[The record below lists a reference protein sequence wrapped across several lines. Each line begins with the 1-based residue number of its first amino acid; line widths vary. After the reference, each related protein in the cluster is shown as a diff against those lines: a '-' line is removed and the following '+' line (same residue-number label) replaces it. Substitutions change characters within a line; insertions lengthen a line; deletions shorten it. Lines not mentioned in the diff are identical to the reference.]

1 MKVLVLSWEYPP
13 KVIGGLA
20 RAVAD
25 LSEALAEQDYDIRV
39 LSSDYPDVK
48 SYEVREEV
56 QVYRVNSQ
64 HPHPLNFLD
73 SVLYLNFHIIEKAN
87 QLWNEGWHWDV
98 IHAHDWLVGHAAKV
112 LKHSSRQPMIATIH
126 ATEWGRNNG
135 LHNDLQRHISDIEWW
150 LTYEAYAVI
159 CCSKYMV
166 NELKRIFQVPED
178 KLYMIPNGVKTEMF
192 AEHHPD
198 LAAVRRN
205 HAHPDEKI
213 VYFVGRL
220 VHEKGVQVLLDAVPK
235 VLARM
240 PKTKFVIGGKGP
252 NAKELHQRAVNLG
265 VANRIHFTGFIDDIT
280 RNSLYRV
287 ADVAVFPS
295 LYEPFGIVAL
305 EAMAAG
311 TPLVVS
317 DIGGFAE
324 IIIHGKNGLTS
335 YAGNSQSLADNIVT
349 LLQATDLANKLK
361 KQAAHDVATKYK
373 WSKIAEQTLEIY
385 QRMMANNSS
394 KDSRDLMSR
403 MKNVLIH
410 GRYQQTTDYDRL
422 VASKTKGSLKEENE

>member
-1 MKVLVLSWEYPP
+1 MKVLELSWEYPP

-25 LSEALAEQDYDIRV
+25 LSETLAIQGHDVRV
-39 LSSDYPDVK
+39 LSSDYPDVVN
-48 SYEVREEV
+48 YEVRNGV
-56 QVYRVNSQ
+56 QVYRVNS
-64 HPHPLNFLD
+64 HYPHPLNFLD
-73 SVLYLNFHIIEKAN
+73 SVLYLNFHLIEKAN

-112 LKHSSRQPMIATIH
+112 LKHSSQKPMIATIH

-135 LHNDLQRHISDIEWW
+135 LHSDMQRHISDIEWW

-159 CCSKYMV
+159 CCSHYMV
-166 NELKRIFQVPED
+166 RELQRIFQVPKD
-178 KLYMIPNGVKTEMF
+178 KLYMIPNGVKVEMF
-192 AEHHPD
+192 SEHHPN
-198 LAAVRRN
+198 LQEFRGS
-205 HAHPDEKI
+205 HAHPDEQI
-213 VYFVGRL
+213 IYYVGRL

-240 PKTKFVIGGKGP
+240 PKTKFVISGKGP
-252 NAKELHQRAVNLG
+252 GERELHQRAAQLG
-265 VANRIHFTGFIDDIT
+265 VANRIHFTGFIDDVT

-305 EAMAAG
+305 EAMAAQVS
-311 TPLVVS
+311 LVVS

-324 IIIHGKNGLTS
+324 IIAHGKNGMTS

-349 LLQATDLANKLK
+349 LLQAPEFAKKLRYQAYQDILNKYQL
-361 KQAAHDVATKYK
+361 
-373 WSKIAEQTLEIY
+373 SKIAEQTAQVY
-385 QRMMANNSS
+385 QAMSGRHGDN
-394 KDSRDLMSR
+394 DSRDLLSR
-403 MKNVLIH
+403 MKSVVLH
-410 GRYQQTTDYDRL
+410 GRYQETQDLNAVTST
-422 VASKTKGSLKEENE
+422 VTKSSRKEEE